1 MPDTEC
7 RIVDL
12 ENGEIDVPIGEE
24 GELIIKAP
32 QVMKGY
38 WNQQEMSDE
47 AIRNGWLY
55 TGDVVTVDEDG
66 YFRVVDRKK
75 DIIIVKGFNVSPTEI
90 EKAICFH
97 PKVEDAAVIGIPDEY
112 RGEKIKAFVVIK
124 AVETLNDAELLE
136 YLREK
141 LAGFKLP
148 RKIEFVDT
156 LPKNVMGKL
165 LRRLLLEQE
174 MQKKTNG

>member
-1 MPDTEC
+1 
-7 RIVDL
+7 
-12 ENGEIDVPIGEE
+12 
-24 GELIIKAP
+24 
-32 QVMKGY
+32 MKGY
-38 WNQQEMSDE
+38 WHQKEMSDE

-55 TGDVVTVDEDG
+55 TGDVVIMDEDG
-66 YFRVVDRKK
+66 YFKVVDRKK

-90 EKAICFH
+90 EKGICLY

-112 RGEKIKAFVVIK
+112 RGEKIKAFVIIK
-124 AVETLNDAELLE
+124 AGETLNKKELLE

-141 LAGFKLP
+141 LASFKLP
-148 RKIEFVDT
+148 REVEFVDA

-174 MQKKTNG
+174 MNKKTNG

>member
-1 MPDTEC
+1 MPDTES

-12 ENGEIDVPIGEE
+12 ENGEKDVPIGEE
-24 GELIIKAP
+24 GELIVKAP

-55 TGDVVTVDEDG
+55 TGDVVTMDEDG

-90 EKAICFH
+90 EKAICLH
-97 PKVEDAAVIGIPDEY
+97 PKVEDAAVIGIPDDY
-112 RGEKIKAFVVIK
+112 RGEKIKAFVIIK
-124 AVETLNDAELLE
+124 AGETLSDEELHE
-136 YLREK
+136 YLKEK
-141 LAGFKLP
+141 LASFKLP
-148 RKIEFVDT
+148 REVEFVDA

-165 LRRLLLEQE
+165 LRRLLLEEE
-174 MQKKTNG
+174 MKKKTNG